1 MRERETETA
10 ALQLRPEDDGE
21 HGEADRH
28 GQTQIQV
35 QQEGAEEG
43 DQPHQL
49 GGSRGQ
55 SVGGFTPAVRLPGL
69 NHWSVSLDE
78 SLQ

>member
-1 MRERETETA
+1 MRECESEAA
-10 ALQLRPEDDGE
+10 ALQLRPEDDSE
-21 HGEADRH
+21 HGEADGH

-49 GGSRGQ
+49 GGSRAQ
-55 SVGGFTPAVRLPGL
+55 SVGGFTPALRLPGL
-69 NHWSVSLDE
+69 NHWRVSL
-78 SLQ
+78 Q